1 MHHIKCTISLFFYHA
16 VPFLHWSFLL
26 STFDFK
32 NNLIWQN
39 SVYKRIQNM
48 EFVFSIKLF
57 LVLSLIILI
66 TNLCAHVVPISYV
79 QADSPSFSRQ
89 EVGDDERDGININGL
104 EGTQRVDD
112 YKDMLDNSTDILK
125 ITYLSDAKNLN
136 ASLWLG
142 GNFTK
147 DPAAKGAQAMV
158 YGMLVDVDSN
168 PRTGFQGVDYQ
179 LEVQWTNSSKIW
191 NMFLGEY
198 PSVDDAPLKDPADYL
213 KILDIKQNYTD
224 FIVDNKPYVTLSLPL
239 EEVAFPSEFKAMYYG
254 IVIYNSSN
262 MVVDLGSWIDIPPA
276 DLTISTLPNPVII
289 RQGEQRNVAV
299 QLKSN
304 DRIVSNVASFSPIEN
319 YSKIDIQLRNSMNEL
334 DGSSSSGDDSES
346 SSPNMGPTTFIIKAS
361 SDAEIGEYT
370 IPILVNMST
379 GSTFPSE
386 FLRISNF
393 SFSVPTKG
401 NILRVAN
408 MTITVTE
415 PVTAQEQ
422 IREFWGA
429 YGGIISL
436 AGAGFGGG
444 LASYVLDKVKNRK
457 NNRDNRERT
466 GSINSS

>member
-1 MHHIKCTISLFFYHA
+1 MVKSSA
-16 VPFLHWSFLL
+16 
-26 STFDFK
+26 
-32 NNLIWQN
+32 
-39 SVYKRIQNM
+39 YKRIQNM
-48 EFVFSIKLF
+48 ESVFSFKLL
-57 LVLSLIILI
+57 LVLSLILSM
-66 TNLCAHVVPISYV
+66 TISYTLMPIANV

-104 EGTQRVDD
+104 AGVQRVDD
-112 YKDMLDNSTDILK
+112 YKDTLDNSTDILK

-198 PSVDDAPLKDPADYL
+198 PSVDDASLKDPADYL
-213 KILDIKQNYTD
+213 KILDIKENYTD
-224 FIVDNKPYVTLSLPL
+224 FFVDNKPYVTLSLPL

-276 DLTISTLPNPVII
+276 DLAISTLPNPVVI

-304 DRIVSNVASFSPIEN
+304 DRFVSNVASFSPIEN
-319 YSKIDIQLRNSMNEL
+319 YSKIDVQLSSSMNEL
-334 DGSSSSGDDSES
+334 DGSSAGGDDDSAS
-346 SSPNMGPTTFIIKAS
+346 SLPDMGPTTFIIKVS

-408 MTITVTE
+408 MTITVME

-422 IREFWGA
+422 IKEFWGA

-444 LASYVLDKVKNRK
+444 MASYVLDRVKNRKK
-457 NNRDNRERT
+457 NNRDN
-466 GSINSS
+466 G

>member
-1 MHHIKCTISLFFYHA
+1 
-16 VPFLHWSFLL
+16 
-26 STFDFK
+26 
-32 NNLIWQN
+32 
-39 SVYKRIQNM
+39 M
-48 EFVFSIKLF
+48 EFVFSFKLL
-57 LVLSLIILI
+57 LVLSLILSM
-66 TNLCAHVVPISYV
+66 TVSYALMPIATV
-79 QADSPSFSRQ
+79 QAASPSFSRQ

-104 EGTQRVDD
+104 AGTQRVDD

-125 ITYLSDAKNLN
+125 ITYLSDSRNLN

-191 NMFLGEY
+191 NMFIGEY
-198 PSVDDAPLKDPADYL
+198 PSVDDASLKDPADYL
-213 KILDIKQNYTD
+213 KILDIKENYTD
-224 FIVDNKPYVTLSLPL
+224 FFVDNKPYVTLSLPL
-239 EEVAFPSEFKAMYYG
+239 QDVAFPSEFKAMYYG

-262 MVVDLGSWIDIPPA
+262 IVVDLGSWIDIPPA
-276 DLTISTLPNPVII
+276 DLAISTLPNPVII

-334 DGSSSSGDDSES
+334 DGSSGGGGGDDSES
-346 SSPNMGPTTFIIKAS
+346 SSSPNIGPTTFIIKVS

-370 IPILVNMST
+370 VPILVNMST

-436 AGAGFGGG
+436 IGAGFGGG
-444 LASYVLDKVKNRK
+444 LASYVLDKAKNRK
-457 NNRDNRERT
+457 NSRDNRERT
-466 GSINSS
+466 SSTNTS

>member
-1 MHHIKCTISLFFYHA
+1 MKFIFSFKLLLVFSLILSITISYA
-16 VPFLHWSFLL
+16 PV
-26 STFDFK
+26 
-32 NNLIWQN
+32 
-39 SVYKRIQNM
+39 
-48 EFVFSIKLF
+48 SISD
-57 LVLSLIILI
+57 VL
-66 TNLCAHVVPISYV
+66 
-79 QADSPSFSRQ
+79 ADTPSFSRQ
-89 EVGDDERDGININGL
+89 EVGDEERDGININGL
-104 EGTQRVDD
+104 AGTQGVDD
-112 YKDMLDNSTDILK
+112 YKDLLDNSTDILK

-142 GNFTK
+142 GNFTN

-158 YGMLVDVDSN
+158 YGILVDVDSN

-198 PSVDDAPLKDPADYL
+198 PSVDDASLKDPADYL
-213 KILDIKQNYTD
+213 KILDIKENLTD
-224 FIVDNKPYVTLSLPL
+224 FFVDNKPYVTLSLPL
-239 EEVAFPSEFKAMYYG
+239 EDVAFPSEFKAMYYG
-254 IVIYNSSN
+254 IVIYNPSN

-276 DLTISTLPNPVII
+276 DLALSTLPNPVII
-289 RQGEQRNVAV
+289 RQGEQKNVAV

-304 DRIVSNVASFSPIEN
+304 DRFVSNVASFSPIEN
-319 YSKIDIQLRNSMNEL
+319 YSKIDVQPNSNVDEL
-334 DGSSSSGDDSES
+334 DDGGGGAGDLA
-346 SSPNMGPTTFIIKAS
+346 SSPDIGPTTFIIKAS
-361 SDAEIGEYT
+361 SDAEIGEYS

-379 GSTFPSE
+379 GSIFPSE

-422 IREFWGA
+422 IKEFWGA

-444 LASYVLDKVKNRK
+444 LASYVLDRVKNRK
-457 NNRDNRERT
+457 NNNRDNRERT